1 MVAEHLFKTSKRD
14 QVSVVEM
21 SNRPFNL
28 NADLLL
34 RAYRL
39 GLFPMAESRR
49 SRALHW
55 LDPEARGVLPLDEFH
70 IPRSLMKT
78 VRGHRFEVTADVD
91 FSGTIAGCAAARLN
105 RPETWINAEIER
117 LFTDLFRLGF
127 AHSIETWEN
136 GRLVGGL
143 YGACLGGAFFGESMF
158 STATD
163 ASKVALV
170 HLVARLRL
178 GGYVLLDTQ
187 FITAHLARF
196 GAIEIP
202 RATYHARLADAVG
215 VPARFTAAPSAER
228 LDREIEIMRRL
239 GCEN

>member
-1 MVAEHLFKTSKRD
+1 
-14 QVSVVEM
+14 M

-55 LDPEARGVLPLDEFH
+55 LDPEARGVLPLDGFH

-78 VRGHRFEVTADVD
+78 VRCGRFEVTADVN
-91 FSGTIAGCAAARLN
+91 FAATIAGCAATRLI

-117 LFTDLFRLGF
+117 LFIELFELGF
-127 AHSIETWEN
+127 AHSVETWEN

-143 YGACLGGAFFGESMF
+143 YGASLGGAFFGESMF
-158 STATD
+158 STSTD

-196 GAIEIP
+196 GAVEMP
-202 RATYHARLADAVG
+202 RAAYHARLAEAVD
-215 VPARFTAAPSAER
+215 VPARFIARPSETR
-228 LDREIEIMRRL
+228 LAQEIDTMRRL
-239 GCEN
+239 G